1 MEQCLENLAAP
12 EEPPVSLFHSRVGF
26 KLRELHAQK
35 VYPAYMRIAY
45 INHGRFPTEKAHGF
59 QIAQVCEATAAL
71 GHEVTLI
78 CPTLKNAVTADPRSY
93 YGLRHPITVE
103 YAGQYDA
110 FQSPIIPGALA
121 FITTLQF
128 YKRALRLRLTPG
140 RFDLLYTR
148 SPFLLAALLK
158 THVPVILELHTL
170 PRFFR
175 RRFAA
180 SCNRCKKVVCLT
192 GPMRQELVSWGVHAG
207 KVIVEGD
214 GVDLRRFEKLPD
226 PSSAKVRW
234 NLPADR
240 PVIGYVGSLVTRE
253 TLEKGVREL
262 IGASEKLKVK
272 SEKWFLWI
280 VGGPQKWIDIYR
292 SHTSSSLELSSDQV
306 RFQGH
311 IDTADVPSAI
321 AACDICVYPAPK
333 TDHSYFMRDTS
344 PLKLFEY
351 LAAGRP
357 IVCADLPPIRDVV
370 DEKSVQFFRPGDAE
384 DLAAAIEDVIAHPE
398 AAQRRAEE
406 GKRIVQQHSWEER
419 MRRILS

>member
-1 MEQCLENLAAP
+1 
-12 EEPPVSLFHSRVGF
+12 
-26 KLRELHAQK
+26 
-35 VYPAYMRIAY
+35 MRIAY

-110 FQSPIIPGALA
+110 FQSPVIPGALA

-128 YKRALRLRLTPG
+128 YKRALRRRVTPG

-148 SPFLLAALLK
+148 SPFLLATLLK
-158 THVPVILELHTL
+158 TDVPVILELHTL

-272 SEKWFLWI
+272 SGFCGLLGDRRNGSI
-280 VGGPQKWIDIYR
+280 SIGPTHHLLNCPQIRFDSRATLILQTFPRLSPRATSASTQRQK
-292 SHTSSSLELSSDQV
+292 
-306 RFQGH
+306 
-311 IDTADVPSAI
+311 
-321 AACDICVYPAPK
+321 
-333 TDHSYFMRDTS
+333 
-344 PLKLFEY
+344 
-351 LAAGRP
+351 P
-357 IVCADLPPIRDVV
+357 II
-370 DEKSVQFFRPGDAE
+370 
-384 DLAAAIEDVIAHPE
+384 
-398 AAQRRAEE
+398 
-406 GKRIVQQHSWEER
+406 
-419 MRRILS
+419 RILCEIHRR